1 MAVFGVLGGDRR
13 QLYLARSLEEDG
25 HTLFLHGLEGL
36 AGAAA
41 FPALPLEEL
50 GRRCPVVLLP
60 LPAVR
65 EGGFLNAPSAQAP
78 IPLDDSFAAALAP
91 CLVLGGMVGK
101 LRQTSPLWETIPLE
115 DYYQREELTVGNAFL
130 TAEGALA
137 LAVEHAPGALGGS
150 RCLVAGFGRIG
161 KALCLDLRALG
172 AQVDCAAR
180 KPRDLAAIRAM
191 GCGALT
197 YGQVG
202 GPYDVIFNTV
212 PAPVI
217 GEEILACQGPDT
229 LLLEL
234 ASAPGGIC
242 RRAAQAR
249 GLRLLDCPSLPGRF
263 SPKASGEL
271 VKEAV
276 YHILE
281 ERRKLS

>member
-1 MAVFGVLGGDRR
+1 M
-13 QLYLARSLEEDG
+13 
-25 HTLFLHGLEGL
+25 
-36 AGAAA
+36 
-41 FPALPLEEL
+41 
-50 GRRCPVVLLP
+50 
-60 LPAVR
+60 
-65 EGGFLNAPSAQAP
+65 
-78 IPLDDSFAAALAP
+78 
-91 CLVLGGMVGK
+91 
-101 LRQTSPLWETIPLE
+101 
-115 DYYQREELTVGNAFL
+115 
-130 TAEGALA
+130 
-137 LAVEHAPGALGGS
+137 
-150 RCLVAGFGRIG
+150 VAGFGRIG

-217 GEEILACQGPDT
+217 GEEILARQGPDT

-234 ASAPGGIC
+234 ASAPGGNLPPGGP
-242 RRAAQAR
+242 RPG

>member
-1 MAVFGVLGGDRR
+1 MCIRDR
-13 QLYLARSLEEDG
+13 
-25 HTLFLHGLEGL
+25 
-36 AGAAA
+36 
-41 FPALPLEEL
+41 
-50 GRRCPVVLLP
+50 
-60 LPAVR
+60 
-65 EGGFLNAPSAQAP
+65 
-78 IPLDDSFAAALAP
+78 
-91 CLVLGGMVGK
+91 
-101 LRQTSPLWETIPLE
+101 WETIPLE
-115 DYYQREELTVGNAFL
+115 DYCQREELTVGNAFL

-197 YGQVG
+197 YGQVS

-217 GEEILACQGPDT
+217 GEEILARQGPDT

-242 RRAAQAR
+242 RGAAQAR

>member
-36 AGAAA
+36 EGAAA
-41 FPALPLEEL
+41 FPTLPLEEL
-50 GRRCPVVLLP
+50 GRRCPVVVLP

-65 EGGFLNAPSAQAP
+65 EGSFLNAPFARAP
-78 IPLDDSFAAALAP
+78 IPLDDSFAAALAH

-115 DYYQREELTVGNAFL
+115 DYYQREELTVGKRL
-130 TAEGALA
+130 PHRGGRPGPGRGARPWGPGGLSVFGGGLWA
-137 LAVEHAPGALGGS
+137 HWQGAVLGFARPGRPGGLRRPQAP
-150 RCLVAGFGRIG
+150 GFGRHPG
-161 KALCLDLRALG
+161 HGLRGPHLWPG
-172 AQVDCAAR
+172 ERPLRCDFQHRAR
-180 KPRDLAAIRAM
+180 PCHR
-191 GCGALT
+191 G
-197 YGQVG
+197 
-202 GPYDVIFNTV
+202 
-212 PAPVI
+212 
-217 GEEILACQGPDT
+217 EILACQGPDT

-242 RRAAQAR
+242 RGAAQAR

>member
-1 MAVFGVLGGDRR
+1 
-13 QLYLARSLEEDG
+13 
-25 HTLFLHGLEGL
+25 
-36 AGAAA
+36 
-41 FPALPLEEL
+41 
-50 GRRCPVVLLP
+50 
-60 LPAVR
+60 
-65 EGGFLNAPSAQAP
+65 
-78 IPLDDSFAAALAP
+78 
-91 CLVLGGMVGK
+91 
-101 LRQTSPLWETIPLE
+101 
-115 DYYQREELTVGNAFL
+115 
-130 TAEGALA
+130 
-137 LAVEHAPGALGGS
+137 
-150 RCLVAGFGRIG
+150 
-161 KALCLDLRALG
+161 
-172 AQVDCAAR
+172 
-180 KPRDLAAIRAM
+180 M

-197 YGQVG
+197 YGQVS

>member
-1 MAVFGVLGGDRR
+1 MNKKQKKVLARIIIAVVLMIILHFIPVKGIIRFLLYMVPYLVIGYDILKKAFKGIKNKQVFDENFLMAV
-13 QLYLARSLEEDG
+13 A
-25 HTLFLHGLEGL
+25 TL
-36 AGAAA
+36 
-41 FPALPLEEL
+41 
-50 GRRCPVVLLP
+50 
-60 LPAVR
+60 
-65 EGGFLNAPSAQAP
+65 
-78 IPLDDSFAAALAP
+78 
-91 CLVLGGMVGK
+91 
-101 LRQTSPLWETIPLE
+101 
-115 DYYQREELTVGNAFL
+115 
-130 TAEGALA
+130 GALA

-172 AQVDCAAR
+172 AQVDCCAR
-180 KPRDLAAIRAM
+180 KPWDLAAIRAL
-191 GCGALT
+191 GCGPVT
-197 YGQVG
+197 YDAIP
-202 GPYDVIFNTV
+202 GPYDMIFNTV
-212 PAPVI
+212 PAAVL
-217 GEEILACQGPDT
+217 GEEPLSRQGPDT